1 MTDSA
6 SIRKYLGFRFASHF
20 LQKFIEVDSISL
32 GVPARLIQRWQC
44 LLLLIILWKYSLI
57 VMHFLIK

>member
-1 MTDSA
+1 
-6 SIRKYLGFRFASHF
+6 
-20 LQKFIEVDSISL
+20 L